1 MSELRPERLEVLVG
15 REVALGLGPGGDRVD
30 DPVDE
35 LLDAALPLRRPDM
48 TTEVLADDDVRGQL
62 APEGGD
68 LDVGLLEDG
77 LARLAGDVGS
87 PELPGDLVVRM
98 DVRAGP
104 AARELQALGAGS
116 GEARAVRAAE
126 PARVRPDPR
135 PARPT
140 GRPRRLGGLLGLSLI
155 GHHRNRCSR
164 SGHGLGL
171 LLMDAFTP
179 SSPAPL
185 VAARTP
191 SIRRLSSL
199 DSTPIGRSDPSRRV

>member
-98 DVRAGP
+98 DVRGGP
-104 AARELQALGAGS
+104 EGPPSPRGPG
-116 GEARAVRAAE
+116 
-126 PARVRPDPR
+126 PIPDLP
-135 PARPT
+135 
-140 GRPRRLGGLLGLSLI
+140 GRPVVLVV
-155 GHHRNRCSR
+155 
-164 SGHGLGL
+164 
-171 LLMDAFTP
+171 
-179 SSPAPL
+179 L
-185 VAARTP
+185 VACSA
-191 SIRRLSSL
+191 
-199 DSTPIGRSDPSRRV
+199 